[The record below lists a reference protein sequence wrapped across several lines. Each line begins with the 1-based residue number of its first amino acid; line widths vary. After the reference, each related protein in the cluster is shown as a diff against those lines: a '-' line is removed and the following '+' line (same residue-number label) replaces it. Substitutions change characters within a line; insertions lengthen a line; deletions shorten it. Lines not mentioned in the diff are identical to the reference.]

1 MEYGTARI
9 PHDKREYGFFDQV
22 VTWFGSGVNTGSWYF
37 GGMAAAIGM
46 SFVWQYAFIYLPL
59 MMIPWAMIGW
69 ISMETWGFYCDLHSS
84 RPGRSWITLGRH
96 W

>member
-69 ISMETWGFYCDLHSS
+69 ISWKHGASTVTCTGSPT
-84 RPGRSWITLGRH
+84 RRH
-96 W
+96 WARRTPNG